1 MRDLVLHFDFGYSY
15 QNNVAV
21 RETIFDRLPATVS
34 LAIGAAVVWLLIGIP
49 IGIISAIKRGTLLD
63 RAAMGFA
70 LLAISAPVYWV
81 GLVSIYL
88 FSEDL
93 GKLAPIFKGSGQYT
107 PFTEDPI
114 AWASALILPWL
125 VLATAFAAIYARFLR
140 ANLLDVMGEDY
151 IRTARAKGLGERRV
165 VFKHGLRS
173 AITPIVT
180 IFGLDLG
187 ILFGGAILT
196 ETVFNIPGHRPP
208 RVRRDPEERP
218 ADRAGHRAD
227 RGGRRHPHE
236 PDRGHPVR
244 IPRPARALLVAD
256 MALLEIENLQVH
268 FDTDD
273 GVVKAVDGISYTVDR
288 GQTLGIVG
296 ESGSG
301 KSVSSLTV
309 MGLSRARNARISG
322 SIKFDGKELL
332 TASDDE
338 LRTIRGN
345 DIAMIFQD
353 PLSSLHPF
361 YKVGAQIVE
370 AIRAHRD
377 VSKQQAYDRAVEM
390 LGLVGIPEPRKRAES
405 YPHEF
410 SGGMRQRA
418 MIAMALA
425 NDPKLLIADE
435 PTTALDVTV
444 QAQILEL
451 IERLQS
457 EFDTAVVVIT
467 HDLGVVAE
475 MADEIAVMYAGR
487 IVEHADTDTI
497 FAGPEH
503 PYTWGLLSSIP
514 RLDSPRDEELV
525 PIAGP
530 PAVAD
535 QPARRLLVP
544 PALPVR
550 QARPHEDR
558 PEARADARTTR
569 ATGSRACSSP
579 RRAASSGREL
589 REGKSPV
596 DARADVMHDVAA
608 GGLGGRRRP
617 ATPARARRRRRRGP
631 TEDTGA

>member
-1 MRDLVLHFDFGYSY
+1 
-15 QNNVAV
+15 
-21 RETIFDRLPATVS
+21 
-34 LAIGAAVVWLLIGIP
+34 
-49 IGIISAIKRGTLLD
+49 
-63 RAAMGFA
+63 
-70 LLAISAPVYWV
+70 
-81 GLVSIYL
+81 
-88 FSEDL
+88 
-93 GKLAPIFKGSGQYT
+93 
-107 PFTEDPI
+107 
-114 AWASALILPWL
+114 
-125 VLATAFAAIYARFLR
+125 
-140 ANLLDVMGEDY
+140 
-151 IRTARAKGLGERRV
+151 
-165 VFKHGLRS
+165 
-173 AITPIVT
+173 
-180 IFGLDLG
+180 
-187 ILFGGAILT
+187 
-196 ETVFNIPGHRPP
+196 
-208 RVRRDPEERP
+208 
-218 ADRAGHRAD
+218 
-227 RGGRRHPHE
+227 
-236 PDRGHPVR
+236 
-244 IPRPARALLVAD
+244 
-256 MALLEIENLQVH
+256 MALLEIDNLRVH
-268 FDTDD
+268 FETDD
-273 GVVKAVDGISYTVDR
+273 GVVKAVDGISYSVDR

-309 MGLSRARNARISG
+309 MGLSRARNARLSG

-332 TASDDE
+332 TASDDD
-338 LRTIRGN
+338 LRRIRGN

-370 AIRAHRD
+370 AIRTHRD

-390 LGLVGIPEPRKRAES
+390 LNLVGIPEPRKRAES

-497 FAGPEH
+497 FAAPEH

-525 PIAGP
+525 PIAGRP
-530 PAVAD
+530 PSLINLPGGCSFHPRCPYVLPD
-535 QPARRLLVP
+535 NMTID
-544 PALPVR
+544 PALEPAPDNPKHRV
-550 QARPHEDR
+550 ACLLPHE
-558 PEARADARTTR
+558 T
-569 ATGSRACSSP
+569 
-579 RRAASSGREL
+579 RRALWRAL
-589 REGKSPV
+589 REGKAPV
-596 DARADVMHDVAA
+596 EARAHVMQDVAA
-608 GGLGGRRRP
+608 EGSAVQAMG
-617 ATPARARRRRRRGP
+617 
-631 TEDTGA
+631 DTGARGPAAAPAEEDDEA